1 MTAPAFPTVADSSAS
16 NGYGWTP
23 KPKSARAILAEKFR
37 AVRWVIPDILPE
49 GAYLLAAKPKV
60 GKSWLALQLCVAVVG
75 EQAIFGKLASGG
87 AALYLALEDNDRRIQ
102 RRLAK
107 QIDGLL
113 LDPACLDRL
122 HFETQ
127 WRRGDEGAADLAV
140 WIEQHPDCR
149 LVVIDTLE
157 RIRPARGSSGAV
169 YAEDY
174 AAIKPFKDL
183 SDRYGVTLLIVHH
196 TRKGDSDDPLEQVSG
211 TLGLTGSAD
220 GVLVL
225 TKPRGEA
232 RGELHLIGR
241 DIEQEGA
248 FVVEF
253 DADRCQWSMVGEAHQ
268 VADTEQQQAVM
279 DCIRDLGPIQPKDIA
294 AEIER
299 KDATVRRFLQ
309 KLRKSGRIVKT
320 PAGYILN
327 DERNEHDEQRERR
340 ERNER
345 DEQTD
350 PCTG

>member
-1 MTAPAFPTVADSSAS
+1 MSAPSFPTVADSPAS

-23 KPKSARAILAEKFR
+23 KPKSARAILAERFR
-37 AVRWVIPDILPE
+37 EIAWVIPDILPE
-49 GAYLLAAKPKV
+49 GTYLLAAKPKV
-60 GKSWLALQLCVAVVG
+60 GKSWFALQLCVAVVSG
-75 EQAIFGKLASGG
+75 QVIFGKIAAVG

-157 RIRPARGSSGAV
+157 RIRPPRGSSGAV